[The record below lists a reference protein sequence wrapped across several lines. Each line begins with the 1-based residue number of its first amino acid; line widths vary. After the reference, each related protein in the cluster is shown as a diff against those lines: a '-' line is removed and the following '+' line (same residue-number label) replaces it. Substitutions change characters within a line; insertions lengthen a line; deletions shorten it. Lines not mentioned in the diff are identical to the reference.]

1 MCVGF
6 VSADNV
12 RELIVLEEIIN
23 CCRAETSKV
32 NSRAQRENYINES
45 KENRKR
51 DSGSMEERFLTRKTN
66 VLPHKNNS

>member
-12 RELIVLEEIIN
+12 RELIVLEKIIN

-32 NSRAQRENYINES
+32 NSTAKRIISMKAKKIGRETQ
-45 KENRKR
+45 
-51 DSGSMEERFLTRKTN
+51 D
-66 VLPHKNNS
+66 P